1 MNNRSPENWLQSRP
15 FRDARR
21 IGIGAG
27 SSATSAQPRSILALA
42 DVVGGEGMEGRRGG
56 EGGGLLISLRAGVDS
71 GFYADDRAKLSATS
85 RKIYGIHK
93 SRVIMYGGSGYEA
106 SFQSTPSKSVLD
118 GDARVANLLQHCLGF

>member
-1 MNNRSPENWLQSRP
+1 
-15 FRDARR
+15 
-21 IGIGAG
+21 
-27 SSATSAQPRSILALA
+27 
-42 DVVGGEGMEGRRGG
+42 MEGRRGG
-56 EGGGLLISLRAGVDS
+56 EGGGLVISLRAGVDS